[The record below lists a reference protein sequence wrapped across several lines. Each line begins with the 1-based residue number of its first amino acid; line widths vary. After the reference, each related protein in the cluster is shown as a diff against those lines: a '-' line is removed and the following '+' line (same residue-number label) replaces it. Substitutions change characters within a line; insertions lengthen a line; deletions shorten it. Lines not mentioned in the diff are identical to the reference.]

1 MVLFYDFKK
10 GIVNVFETFGK
21 WGVGRGGD
29 DAKING
35 FCAVF
40 CDFDDAKAANSSS
53 WVNSE
58 YSHSTIVARLWLI
71 FGEIERRMG
80 VW

>member
-1 MVLFYDFKK
+1 MALFYDFEKR
-10 GIVNVFETFGK
+10 IVNIFEALGK
-21 WGVGRGGD
+21 WGMGRGSD

-35 FCAVF
+35 FCVVF
-40 CDFDDAKAANSSS
+40 RNFNNAKAANSGS

-58 YSHSTIVARLWLI
+58 YSHSTILARLWLI